1 LDPDFGCCLPV
12 FQLFYRV
19 EGMRLGYFANLAFFK
34 RASAV
39 PGTGGA
45 VEVVL
50 EGAGELGGTGEAGFQ
65 SDVGNA
71 LSGRGLHEQRGAFEA
86 DAADVGVQGLAGDGL
101 EDSMEVEGGEA
112 ADFGQGGEGELL
124 VEVLADVVEDAVHA
138 VVIVMGLRR
147 HGENQYSEEGRRE
160 LAANER
166 E

>member
-1 LDPDFGCCLPV
+1 
-12 FQLFYRV
+12 
-19 EGMRLGYFANLAFFK
+19 
-34 RASAV
+34 
-39 PGTGGA
+39 
-45 VEVVL
+45 
-50 EGAGELGGTGEAGFQ
+50 
-65 SDVGNA
+65 
-71 LSGRGLHEQRGAFEA
+71 
-86 DAADVGVQGLAGDGL
+86 
-101 EDSMEVEGGEA
+101 MEVEGGEA